1 MDLVQE
7 LQKTVDELAGAPG
20 RPSRSNGG
28 QHHAVVTP
36 RVEASPD
43 RSDFAKLGET
53 IALEQTKQFADDI
66 RSQVAEKSRE
76 LAEMNER
83 LMAFGDCCWPR
94 LGVTHALVLAGQNVM
109 RCNRRSLCHDVERC
123 FCARYPRNV
132 SLESSIPAFPT
143 ASVTE
148 FVQLRRHEQIQGGR
162 HGQG

>member
-20 RPSRSNGG
+20 RVSRSSGG

-83 LMAFGDCCWPR
+83 PMAFGDPAAPGRRPCISFGRPKR
-94 LGVTHALVLAGQNVM
+94 LSTG
-109 RCNRRSLCHDVERC
+109 SP
-123 FCARYPRNV
+123 AR
-132 SLESSIPAFPT
+132 LK
-143 ASVTE
+143 
-148 FVQLRRHEQIQGGR
+148 G
-162 HGQG
+162 